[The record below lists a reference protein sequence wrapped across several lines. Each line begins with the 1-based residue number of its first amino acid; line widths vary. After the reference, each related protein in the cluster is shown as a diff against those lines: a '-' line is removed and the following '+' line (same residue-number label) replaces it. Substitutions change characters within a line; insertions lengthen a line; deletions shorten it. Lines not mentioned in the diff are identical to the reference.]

1 MYSFAQRKDAVVY
14 DEPLY
19 GFYLSHTNAKEY
31 HPGADEVIKSLEN
44 DGDKVV
50 QMMMGPQPKP
60 VVFFKNMTHHL
71 LDIDRSF
78 MKQVHNIILTRDP
91 VEMLPS
97 FAKEIKNPTMKDVGY
112 EDHIEL
118 LNDLNKMDVSPIV
131 IDSKQLLLNPP
142 KILHEL
148 CNRLAIPMDE
158 SMLTWKAGARPEDGV
173 WGKYWYGSLHQSTGF
188 MKYQAKTTPFPDH
201 LKPLLKSCLPFY
213 HQLMKLSLE

>member
-50 QMMMGPQPKP
+50 KMMMGPQPKP

-148 CNRLAIPMDE
+148 CNRLAM
-158 SMLTWKAGARPEDGV
+158 SRTGARS
-173 WGKYWYGSLHQSTGF
+173 GSVSSEGIARVQLAAKESIGF
-188 MKYQAKTTPFPDH
+188 SM
-201 LKPLLKSCLPFY
+201 
-213 HQLMKLSLE
+213 